1 MESKLAIEKLS
12 ALAHDGRLEIFRLL
26 VRRSPLPVAAGDIAA
41 ALGVR
46 ATTLSNQLTQLEA
59 AGLVAARREGRSVL
73 YRARIDDLG
82 ELLTF
87 LAAECCGG
95 KPEACAPI
103 NNLTAGRYD
112 ARREAEMS
120 HERVM
125 NVLFLC
131 TRNSARSLLAEAI
144 LNKVGA
150 GRFKAYSA
158 GSHPGGEMHPSA
170 KEVLEQRDYPV
181 DELTPK
187 SWDEFRGEGAPAFDF
202 VFTVCDD
209 AANEPCPAW
218 PGGPMSAHWG
228 IPDPVTAT
236 GTDTERQVAFNQAFG
251 MIHRRVSAFASL
263 PMGALDDL
271 TLQER
276 LDDIGQTKP
285 AQPFA

>member
-1 MESKLAIEKLS
+1 
-12 ALAHDGRLEIFRLL
+12 
-26 VRRSPLPVAAGDIAA
+26 
-41 ALGVR
+41 
-46 ATTLSNQLTQLEA
+46 
-59 AGLVAARREGRSVL
+59 
-73 YRARIDDLG
+73 
-82 ELLTF
+82 
-87 LAAECCGG
+87 
-95 KPEACAPI
+95 
-103 NNLTAGRYD
+103 
-112 ARREAEMS
+112 
-120 HERVM
+120 M